1 MTRYDAFISYC
12 SKRCGSYRTAIL
24 KMPPT
29 SFAMPPRSRA
39 PATALFLERARDA
52 VSLFAPPDADA
63 PVISAICARLDGLP
77 LDIELSA
84 ARLQLLAPA
93 ALLAPSRCLVAA
105 RSGRADHA
113 GALFGTAAALRE
125 ASGAPIP
132 PAARALHDRM
142 VTDLRAGPATKLFDA
157 VWETW
162 RNLLLNEA
170 GALA

>member
-1 MTRYDAFISYC
+1 M
-12 SKRCGSYRTAIL
+12 

-93 ALLAPSRCLVAA
+93 ALLAPSRCLGDVVEAAQNLEGLALVAA

-162 RNLLLNEA
+162 RNLLLDDA

>member
-1 MTRYDAFISYC
+1 
-12 SKRCGSYRTAIL
+12 
-24 KMPPT
+24 MPPT